1 MYKETIKVYVDGQ
14 ELELYTIG
22 KLAQLLK
29 RSVETVRAWERS
41 QTIPRPMYRYKN
53 NVRLYHP
60 LEVQVMKQVLKKLG
74 KYAKREELKEAMWYS
89 LSAVRKEILSG
100 APQKPQS

>member
-1 MYKETIKVYVDGQ
+1 MYKETVKVYVDGQ

-29 RSVETVRAWERS
+29 RSVETVRAWERN

-60 LEVQVMKQVLKKLG
+60 LEVEVMQAVLKRLG
-74 KYAKREELKEAMWYS
+74 KYAKKDELKAAMWHD
-89 LSAVRKEILSG
+89 LSAVRKEILNSG
-100 APQKPQS
+100 PQQKA

>member
-1 MYKETIKVYVDGQ
+1 MYKDTIKVYVEGQ

-22 KLAQLLK
+22 KLAKLLK
-29 RSVETVRAWERS
+29 RSVETIRAWERS

-60 LEVQVMKQVLKKLG
+60 LEVEVMRQVLRRLG
-74 KYAKREELKEAMWYS
+74 KYAKRDELKAAMWHD
-89 LSAVRKEILSG
+89 LGAIRKEILNNG
-100 APQKPQS
+100 PQPAA